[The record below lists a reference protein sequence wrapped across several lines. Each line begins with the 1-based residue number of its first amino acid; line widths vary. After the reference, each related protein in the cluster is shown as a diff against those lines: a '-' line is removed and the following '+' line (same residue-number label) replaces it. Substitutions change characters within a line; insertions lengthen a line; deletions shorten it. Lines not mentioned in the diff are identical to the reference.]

1 MAAGKTSNTENKLML
16 YKFKVFLWVWVLQ
29 ELQELQVQVIFDGAE
44 LEYMCSLN
52 LYSNMSSIKGKLL
65 PRLEVLDFKMAK

>member
-1 MAAGKTSNTENKLML
+1 M
-16 YKFKVFLWVWVLQ
+16 
-29 ELQELQVQVIFDGAE
+29 QVIFDGAE
-44 LEYMCSLN
+44 LEYMCSYN